1 MSSCVILVVDDEEE
15 LRELIR
21 YVLERAGHS
30 VTCAHNGR
38 EASLVIARGQ
48 FDVVVTEILM
58 PDRDGME
65 LITEI
70 AVKYPGVKMVAMSG
84 GGQIGSDQYLSM
96 AKGLGAH
103 VLLRKPFTHQ
113 ALIAA
118 VDRARVE
125 LN

>member
-1 MSSCVILVVDDEEE
+1 VVDDEEE

-21 YVLERAGHS
+21 HVLERAGHL

-48 FDVVVTEILM
+48 FDVVVTDILM

-70 AVKYPGVKMVAMSG
+70 AVKYPGVKMMAMSG

-96 AKGLGAH
+96 AKGLESTWTRVPMAPVGGGAG
-103 VLLRKPFTHQ
+103 K
-113 ALIAA
+113 AA
-118 VDRARVE
+118 SLGGR
-125 LN
+125 